1 MKMNRR
7 ELMQNGVKLTLGVA
21 VGNRLLVV
29 ENRWHSPQAQIIRRP
44 QRPFPKVPVGSRHC
58 GSPSRRQQYQ

>member
-7 ELMQNGVKLTLGVA
+7 ELMQNGVKLTLGIA

-29 ENRWHSPQAQIIRRP
+29 ENR
-44 QRPFPKVPVGSRHC
+44 
-58 GSPSRRQQYQ
+58 